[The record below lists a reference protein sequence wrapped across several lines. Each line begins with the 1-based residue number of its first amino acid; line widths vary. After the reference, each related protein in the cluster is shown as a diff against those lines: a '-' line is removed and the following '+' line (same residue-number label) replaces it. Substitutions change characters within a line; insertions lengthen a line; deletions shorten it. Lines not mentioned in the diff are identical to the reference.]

1 MNKPELIK
9 RLSEQFKESDSEI
22 VNAVGKSRAKT
33 GEVLDAVITGIQTIL
48 LEGEIGESVPT
59 AMGKFELVKVNPR
72 TGVSH
77 LAGAEG
83 KEYTSTAKKKI
94 AFRPSKNS
102 KVEL

>member
-1 MNKPELIK
+1 MNKPKLIK

-59 AMGKFELVKVNPR
+59 A
-72 TGVSH
+72 
-77 LAGAEG
+77 EG

-94 AFRPSKNS
+94 AFRPSKTS